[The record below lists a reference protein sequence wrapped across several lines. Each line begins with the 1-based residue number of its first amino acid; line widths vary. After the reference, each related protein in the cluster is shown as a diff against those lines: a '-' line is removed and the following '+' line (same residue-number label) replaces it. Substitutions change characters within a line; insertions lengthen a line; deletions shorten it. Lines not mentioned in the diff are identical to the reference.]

1 MTDLFQTSGSSPTN
15 RTEAEPDFILD
26 GSGSVYLLRPRNES
40 ARIWID
46 QHIGP
51 NNGFQPYYPTIV
63 IEHRYVADI
72 LEGIAADSFEV
83 RR

>member
-15 RTEAEPDFILD
+15 RTETEPDFILD
-26 GSGSVYLLRPRNES
+26 GSGSVYLLRPRSES
-40 ARIWID
+40 ARNWID
-46 QHIGP
+46 QNIGP
-51 NNGFQPYYPTIV
+51 DNGFQPYYPTVV

-72 LEGIAADSFEV
+72 LEGIAADGFEV